1 VFIRPS
7 RLQLGEG
14 GEETGFPIKS
24 SPTQPDTVD
33 ETLLNEGIQV
43 TTGNPDEGGRLGVV
57 QNLAVV
63 SRSRLPWL

>member
-1 VFIRPS
+1 MLIRPS
-7 RLQLGEG
+7 RLQFGEG
-14 GEETGFPIKS
+14 GEEAGLPVEP

-43 TTGNPDEGGRLGVV
+43 TTGYPDEGGCLGVV

-63 SRSRLPWL
+63 GRSRPPWL